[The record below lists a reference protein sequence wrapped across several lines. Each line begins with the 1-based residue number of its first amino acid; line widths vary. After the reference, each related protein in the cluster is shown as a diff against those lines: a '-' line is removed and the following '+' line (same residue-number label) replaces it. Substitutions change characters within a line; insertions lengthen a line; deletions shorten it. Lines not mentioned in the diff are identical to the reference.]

1 MIYSINMKK
10 IFTILAAFVMTMAL
24 HAQTTTLD
32 LVSKNLQAIEE
43 AGDLYM
49 VGDAEDKS
57 WTLEVLIEDYT
68 DYGTYDDIIGIYTDA
83 TGEHD
88 VIGSG
93 TYSYDEE
100 LKSNKF
106 VGTLQTE
113 NSTLVLNVL
122 MYYLDDRVATPINI
136 TGATFE
142 YSGDSPLYINGTWND
157 GETVHT
163 IMFECMEGLLIDK
176 TYIEVQMLLDGG
188 PMQGGSFAQSKDAI
202 ITQNGDVLTLKGQFE
217 RYADGTLFD
226 VTVTNKVVESGVENT
241 IVTAEAVKTITNGQL
256 LIRKN
261 GIDYNATGAIVK

>member
-1 MIYSINMKK
+1 MKK
-10 IFTILAAFVMTMAL
+10 IFTILAAFVVTIAL

-32 LVSKNLQAIEE
+32 IVSKNLQAIEE

-57 WTLEVLIEDYT
+57 WTLEVLIEDYN

-83 TGEHD
+83 TGGHD

-106 VGTLQTE
+106 VGTLHTE
-113 NSTLVLNVL
+113 DNALVLNVL

-136 TGATFE
+136 TGATFK
-142 YSGDSPLYINGTWND
+142 YSGDSPLYIHGIWKE
-157 GETVHT
+157 GETEHT

-176 TYIEVQMLLDGG
+176 TYIEVQMLIDGG

-202 ITQNGDVLTLKGQFE
+202 ITKNGDVLTLKGQFE

-226 VTVTNKVVESGVENT
+226 VIVTNKTVESGLENT
-241 IVTAEAVKTITNGQL
+241 IVTAKAVKTITNGQL

>member
-1 MIYSINMKK
+1 MKK
-10 IFTILAAFVMTMAL
+10 IFTILAAFVVTIAL

-57 WTLEVLIEDYT
+57 WILEVLIEDYN
-68 DYGTYDDIIGIYTDA
+68 DYGTYEDIIGTYTDA

-113 NSTLVLNVL
+113 DGTLVLNAL
-122 MYYLDDRVATPINI
+122 MYYLDDRVATPIII

-142 YSGDSPLYINGTWND
+142 VTKSEILYISGTWHD
-157 GETVHT
+157 GETEHSIV
-163 IMFECMEGLLIDK
+163 FECMEGLLINK
-176 TYIEVQMLLDGG
+176 NYTEVQMNVNGG
-188 PMQGGSFAQSKDAI
+188 PMQGGFFAQSKDAV
-202 ITQNGDVLTLKGQFE
+202 ITQNGNILTLKGQFE
-217 RYADGTLFD
+217 RYENGTLFD
-226 VTVTNKVVESGVENT
+226 VTATNGATVESAVEDVV
-241 IVTAEAVKTITNGQL
+241 VTVKAVKTINNGQL
-256 LIRKN
+256 IISKDGVN
-261 GIDYNATGAIVK
+261 YNANGVTIK

>member
-1 MIYSINMKK
+1 MKK
-10 IFTILAAFVMTMAL
+10 IFTILAAFVVTIAL

-57 WTLEVLIEDYT
+57 WILEVLIEDYN
-68 DYGTYDDIIGIYTDA
+68 DYGTYEDIIGNYTDA

-106 VGTLQTE
+106 VGTLHTE
-113 NSTLVLNVL
+113 DNALVLNVL

-136 TGATFE
+136 TGATFK
-142 YSGDSPLYINGTWND
+142 YSGDSPLYINGIWKE
-157 GETVHT
+157 GETEHT

-176 TYIEVQMLLDGG
+176 TYIEVQMLIDGG

-226 VTVTNKVVESGVENT
+226 VTVTNKVVESSDENT
-241 IVTAEAVKTITNGQL
+241 IVTAKVVKTITNGQL

>member
-1 MIYSINMKK
+1 MKK
-10 IFTILAAFVMTMAL
+10 ILTFVVVLAMAMAL

-57 WTLEVLIEDYT
+57 WTLEVLIEDNT
-68 DYGTYDDIIGIYTDA
+68 DYGTYEDIIGTYTDA

-136 TGATFE
+136 IGATFE
-142 YSGDSPLYINGTWND
+142 YSGDNPLYINGTWND
-157 GETVHT
+157 GDTVHT

-176 TYIEVQMLLDGG
+176 TYREVQMLIDGG
-188 PMQGGSFAQSKDAI
+188 PMQGGFFAQSKDAV
-202 ITQNGDVLTLKGQFE
+202 ITQNGNILTLKGQFE
-217 RYADGTLFD
+217 RYENGTLFD
-226 VTVTNKVVESGVENT
+226 VTATNGATVESAVEDVV
-241 IVTAEAVKTITNGQL
+241 VTVKAVKTINNGQL
-256 LIRKN
+256 IISKDGVN
-261 GIDYNATGAIVK
+261 YNANGATIK

>member
-1 MIYSINMKK
+1 MKK
-10 IFTILAAFVMTMAL
+10 IFTILAAAL
-24 HAQTTTLD
+24 LTTALQAQTTTLD

-57 WTLEVLIEDYT
+57 WTLVVLIEDYT
-68 DYGTYDDIIGIYTDA
+68 DYGTYEDIIGTYTDA

-136 TGATFE
+136 IGATFE
-142 YSGDSPLYINGTWND
+142 YSGDNPLYINGTWND
-157 GETVHT
+157 GDTVHT

-176 TYIEVQMLLDGG
+176 TYREVQMLIDGG
-188 PMQGGSFAQSKDAI
+188 PMQGGFFAQSKDAV
-202 ITQNGDVLTLKGQFE
+202 ITQNGNILTLKGQFE
-217 RYADGTLFD
+217 RYENGTLFD
-226 VTVTNKVVESGVENT
+226 VTATNGATVESAVEDVV
-241 IVTAEAVKTITNGQL
+241 VTVKAVKTINNGQL
-256 LIRKN
+256 IISKDGVN
-261 GIDYNATGAIVK
+261 YNANGATIK